1 VLITI
6 SVDPEASPGADRT
19 VCDNRP
25 PLHRIEN
32 PPVPDF
38 LPFRGTR
45 YRDLPDA
52 SRVVAPPYDVIDE
65 EDRSRLEAIDPHN
78 AVRLILPR
86 ADPPT
91 DPYEHAAQLLQTW
104 LHAGILAPD
113 PEPAFYG
120 YRMHF
125 TDAADQ
131 PRRTIGVI
139 GALVLPTADG
149 DVFGHER
156 TLPKARSDRLALLRA
171 TRTNLDPIWG
181 LSLACDL
188 NAVLDTE
195 APPTITAVDTAGTRH
210 ELTLI
215 TDPETLARLRTAV
228 ASAPLVLADG
238 HHRFETACAYRD
250 DHPDDPAAQAI
261 MTFVVGLD
269 DDLLDVRAIHRLV
282 HDAPHDLRARLGD
295 LVNVDD
301 AGPNTPEGVR
311 DLTIRMTERGA
322 LGLVDR
328 DGLALLTPTPAGSNR
343 ISRDLPDELRD
354 VDAARF
360 DTLVRPALGDAELSY
375 RDDALIVALM
385 VDKGVADLA
394 VLLRP
399 VTVPQIRAAA
409 FACLRM
415 PEKTSY
421 FSPKPRTG
429 MVFRRLD
436 D

>member
-1 VLITI
+1 M
-6 SVDPEASPGADRT
+6 
-19 VCDNRP
+19 
-25 PLHRIEN
+25 
-32 PPVPDF
+32 PDF

-45 YRDLPDA
+45 YLDRPDF

-65 EDRSRLEAIDPHN
+65 EDRSRYEALDPHN

-86 ADPPT
+86 VEPPA
-91 DPYEHAAQLLQTW
+91 DPYEHAANLLQAW
-104 LHAGILAPD
+104 LTAGILAPD
-113 PEPAFYG
+113 PAPAFYG

-125 TDAADQ
+125 TDAAGR
-131 PRRTIGVI
+131 PRRTSGVI
-139 GALVLPTADG
+139 GVLVLPSGVG

-171 TRTNLDPIWG
+171 TRANLDPIWG
-181 LSLACDL
+181 LSLARDL
-188 NAVLDTE
+188 NTVLDSDT
-195 APPTITAVDTAGTRH
+195 PPAITAVDDTGTRH
-210 ELTLI
+210 ELALI
-215 TDPETLARLRTAV
+215 TDPEARARVRAAV

-250 DHPDDPAAQAI
+250 EHPDDPAAQAI

-282 HDAPHDLRARLGD
+282 RDAPHDLRARLEG
-295 LVNVDD
+295 LLNVDD

-311 DLTIRMTERGA
+311 ALTVHMTERGA

-328 DGLALLTPTPAGSNR
+328 DGLARLTPTRAGSDR
-343 ISRDLPDELRD
+343 IDHDLSDQLRE

-375 RDDALIVALM
+375 RDDALTVASM
-385 VDKGVADLA
+385 VDKGLADGA

-409 FACLRM
+409 FARLRM

>member
-1 VLITI
+1 
-6 SVDPEASPGADRT
+6 
-19 VCDNRP
+19 
-25 PLHRIEN
+25 
-32 PPVPDF
+32 VPDF

-91 DPYEHAAQLLQTW
+91 DPYEHAANLLQAW
-104 LHAGILAPD
+104 LTDGILAPD

-125 TDAADQ
+125 TDAADR

-139 GALVLPTADG
+139 GALVLPSGDG

-181 LSLACDL
+181 LSLARDL

-195 APPTITAVDTAGTRH
+195 APPTTSAVDAAGTRH

-215 TDPETLARLRTAV
+215 TDPETLGRLRTAV
-228 ASAPLVLADG
+228 ASAPIVLADG

-250 DHPDDPAAQAI
+250 DDPGAQAI

-282 HDAPHDLRARLGD
+282 HSAPRGLRARLGD
-295 LVNVDD
+295 LINVDD

-328 DGLALLTPTPAGSNR
+328 DGLALLTPAPVGSER
-343 ISRDLPDELRD
+343 ISRDLPAELRD

-375 RDDALIVALM
+375 RDDAVTVASM
-385 VDKGVADLA
+385 VDKGAADLA

-409 FACLRM
+409 FARLRM

>member
-65 EDRSRLEAIDPHN
+65 EDRNRLEATDPHN

-86 ADPPT
+86 ADPPA
-91 DPYEHAAQLLQTW
+91 DPYEHAAAILKAW
-104 LHAGILAPD
+104 LTAGILGPD
-113 PEPAFYG
+113 PEPSFYR
-120 YRMHF
+120 YRMQF

-131 PRRTIGVI
+131 PRSTIGVI
-139 GALVLPTADG
+139 GALVLPSGDG

-181 LSLACDL
+181 LSLASDL
-188 NAVLDTE
+188 NAALDTDT
-195 APPTITAVDTAGTRH
+195 PPTTTAVDPAGTRH
-210 ELTLI
+210 ELTPV
-215 TDPETLARLRTAV
+215 TDPETLARIRSAV

-238 HHRFETACAYRD
+238 HHRFETACTYRD
-250 DHPDDPAAQAI
+250 DRPDDPGAQAI
-261 MTFVVGLD
+261 MTFVAGLD
-269 DDLLDVRAIHRLV
+269 DEQLDVRAIHRLV
-282 HDAPHDLRARLGD
+282 QGAPHNLRAQLGE
-295 LVNVDD
+295 LVKVDD

-311 DLTIRMTERGA
+311 DLTTRMTEQGA

-328 DGLALLTPTPAGSNR
+328 DGLALLTPNPAGSGR
-343 ISRDLPDELRD
+343 VEREVPDALWG
-354 VDAARF
+354 VDSARF
-360 DTLVRPALGDAELSY
+360 DALVRPALGDAPLAY
-375 RDDALIVALM
+375 RDDAHTVASM
-385 VDKGVADLA
+385 VDKGAADLA

-399 VTVPQIRAAA
+399 VTVAQIRAAA
-409 FACLRM
+409 FARLRM

>member
-1 VLITI
+1 
-6 SVDPEASPGADRT
+6 
-19 VCDNRP
+19 
-25 PLHRIEN
+25 
-32 PPVPDF
+32 VPDF

-91 DPYEHAAQLLQTW
+91 DPYEHAANLLQAW
-104 LHAGILAPD
+104 LTAGILAPD

-131 PRRTIGVI
+131 PRHTVGVI
-139 GALVLPTADG
+139 GALVLPSGDG

-181 LSLACDL
+181 LSLASDL
-188 NAVLDTE
+188 NAVLDTA
-195 APPTITAVDTAGTRH
+195 APPTTTAVDTAGARH

-215 TDPETLARLRTAV
+215 TGPETLARLRTAV

-238 HHRFETACAYRD
+238 HHRFETACTYRD
-250 DHPDDPAAQAI
+250 DHPDDPGAQAI

-282 HDAPHDLRARLGD
+282 HHAPHDLRAGLGD

-311 DLTIRMTERGA
+311 DLTVQMTERGA
-322 LGLVDR
+322 LGLADR
-328 DGLALLTPTPAGSNR
+328 DGLALLTPTSAGSGR
-343 ISRDLPDELRD
+343 INSEVPDELRG

-360 DTLVRPALGDAELSY
+360 ETLVRPALGDGELSY
-375 RDDALIVALM
+375 RDDAFTVASM
-385 VDKGVADLA
+385 VDKGAADLA

-409 FACLRM
+409 FARLRM

>member
-1 VLITI
+1 
-6 SVDPEASPGADRT
+6 
-19 VCDNRP
+19 
-25 PLHRIEN
+25 
-32 PPVPDF
+32 
-38 LPFRGTR
+38 
-45 YRDLPDA
+45 
-52 SRVVAPPYDVIDE
+52 VAPPYDVIDE

-91 DPYEHAAQLLQTW
+91 DPYEHAAKLLQAW
-104 LHAGILAPD
+104 LTAGILAPD

-139 GALVLPTADG
+139 GALVLPSGDG

-156 TLPKARSDRLALLRA
+156 TLPKARSDRLALLRS
-171 TRTNLDPIWG
+171 TRANLDPVWG
-181 LSLACDL
+181 LSLATDL
-188 NAVLDTE
+188 NAVLDTQ
-195 APPTITAVDTAGTRH
+195 APPTTTAVDTAGTRH

-215 TDPETLARLRTAV
+215 TDPETLARLRAAV
-228 ASAPLVLADG
+228 ASAPIVLADG

-250 DHPDDPAAQAI
+250 DHPDASGAQAI

-282 HDAPHDLRARLGD
+282 HDAPHDLGARLRD
-295 LVNVDD
+295 LVNVHD

-328 DGLALLTPTPAGSNR
+328 DGLALLTLAPAGSDR
-343 ISRDLPDELRD
+343 ITRDLPAELRD

-375 RDDALIVALM
+375 RDEALTVASM

-409 FACLRM
+409 FARLRM

-429 MVFRRLD
+429 MVLRRLD

>member
-1 VLITI
+1 
-6 SVDPEASPGADRT
+6 
-19 VCDNRP
+19 
-25 PLHRIEN
+25 
-32 PPVPDF
+32 VPDF

-45 YRDLPDA
+45 YRNLADS

-65 EDRSRLEAIDPHN
+65 EDRNRLEATDPHN

-86 ADPPT
+86 AQPPT
-91 DPYEHAAQLLQTW
+91 DPYQHAATLLHSWVTT
-104 LHAGILAPD
+104 GILAPD
-113 PEPAFYG
+113 PAPALYG

-125 TDAADQ
+125 TDAANQ
-131 PRRTIGVI
+131 PRHTTGVI
-139 GALVLPTADG
+139 GALVLPSGDG

-171 TRTNLDPIWG
+171 TRANLDPIWG
-181 LSLACDL
+181 LSLARDL
-188 NAVLDTE
+188 NAALHTD
-195 APPTITAVDTAGTRH
+195 APAAATAVDDAGTRH

-215 TDPETLARLRTAV
+215 TNPETQGRLRAAV

-250 DHPDDPAAQAI
+250 EHPDDPGAQAI

-269 DDLLDVRAIHRLV
+269 DDQLDVRAIHRLV
-282 HDAPHDLRARLGD
+282 HHAPAGLRARLGD
-295 LVNVDD
+295 LVTVND

-311 DLTIRMTERGA
+311 ALTVGMNERDG

-328 DGLALLTPTPAGSNR
+328 DGLALLTPTQAGTDRINR
-343 ISRDLPDELRD
+343 ELPDELRG
-354 VDAARF
+354 VDSARF
-360 DTLVRPALGDAELSY
+360 DTLVRPTLGDAELTY
-375 RDDALIVALM
+375 RDDALTVASM
-385 VDKGVADLA
+385 VDKDTADLA

-399 VTVPQIRAAA
+399 VTVAQIRAAA
-409 FACLRM
+409 FARLRM

-421 FSPKPRTG
+421 FAPKPRTG

>member
-1 VLITI
+1 M
-6 SVDPEASPGADRT
+6 
-19 VCDNRP
+19 
-25 PLHRIEN
+25 
-32 PPVPDF
+32 
-38 LPFRGTR
+38 
-45 YRDLPDA
+45 
-52 SRVVAPPYDVIDE
+52 APPYDVIDE

-91 DPYEHAAQLLQTW
+91 DPYEHAANLLQTW
-104 LHAGILAPD
+104 LTAGILAPD

-181 LSLACDL
+181 LSLASDL
-188 NAVLDTE
+188 NAVLDTA
-195 APPTITAVDTAGTRH
+195 APPTTIAIDSAGTRH

-215 TDPETLARLRTAV
+215 TDPETLARLRAAV

-238 HHRFETACAYRD
+238 HHRFETACTYRD
-250 DHPDDPAAQAI
+250 DHPDDRGAQAI

-269 DDLLDVRAIHRLV
+269 EELLDVRAIHRLV
-282 HDAPHDLRARLGD
+282 HGAPHDLRARLGEI
-295 LVNVDD
+295 VNVDD
-301 AGPNTPEGVR
+301 AGSNTPEGVR
-311 DLTIRMTERGA
+311 ALTIRMTERGA

-328 DGLALLTPTPAGSNR
+328 DGLALLTPTSAGLDR
-343 ISRDLPDELRD
+343 ISRDVPGELRD
-354 VDAARF
+354 VDSARF
-360 DTLVRPALGDAELSY
+360 DTLVRPAVGDAELSY
-375 RDDALIVALM
+375 RDDALTVASM
-385 VDKGVADLA
+385 VDKGAADLA

-409 FACLRM
+409 FARLRM

>member
-1 VLITI
+1 M
-6 SVDPEASPGADRT
+6 
-19 VCDNRP
+19 
-25 PLHRIEN
+25 
-32 PPVPDF
+32 PDF

-45 YRDLPDA
+45 YRDLTD
-52 SRVVAPPYDVIDE
+52 SSSVVAPPYDVIDE
-65 EDRSRLEAIDPHN
+65 EDRTRLEATGPHN

-86 ADPPT
+86 AAPPA
-91 DPYEHAAQLLQTW
+91 DPYEHAGATLHEW
-104 LHAGILAPD
+104 LASGVLAVD
-113 PEPAFYG
+113 PSPAFYG

-125 TDAADQ
+125 VDATGQARQ
-131 PRRTIGVI
+131 TAGVI
-139 GALVLPTADG
+139 GAVVLPRGDG

-171 TRTNLDPIWG
+171 TRANLDPIWG
-181 LSLACDL
+181 LSLANELSTALD
-188 NAVLDTE
+188 LDT
-195 APPTITAVDTAGTRH
+195 PPTTTAVDDTGTRH

-215 TDPETLARLRTAV
+215 TRPETVDALRAAV
-228 ASAPLVLADG
+228 ASGPLVLADG

-250 DHPDDPAAQAI
+250 GHPGDPGAQAI

-269 DDLLDVRAIHRLV
+269 DEMLDVRAIHRLV
-282 HDAPHDLRARLGD
+282 HGAPPDLRDRLRP
-295 LVNVDD
+295 LVDVED
-301 AGPNTPEGVR
+301 AGPSTSEGVR
-311 DLTIRMTERGA
+311 HLAAQMRERGG

-328 DGLALLTPTPAGSNR
+328 DGLALLIPPASAWER
-343 ISRDLPDELRD
+343 IDRELPAELRD

-360 DTLVRPALGDAELSY
+360 DVLVRPALQDAELSY
-375 RDDALIVALM
+375 RDDAVTVASM
-385 VDKGVADLA
+385 VDKGAADVA

-399 VTVPQIRAAA
+399 VTVDQIRAAA
-409 FACLRM
+409 FARLRM

>member
-1 VLITI
+1 M
-6 SVDPEASPGADRT
+6 
-19 VCDNRP
+19 
-25 PLHRIEN
+25 
-32 PPVPDF
+32 PDF

-91 DPYEHAAQLLQTW
+91 DPYEHAANLLRGW
-104 LHAGILAPD
+104 LTAGILAPD

-120 YRMHF
+120 YRMQF

-139 GALVLPTADG
+139 GALVLPIGDG

-181 LSLACDL
+181 LSLASDL
-188 NAVLDTE
+188 NAVLDTA
-195 APPTITAVDTAGTRH
+195 APPTTIAIDSAGTRH

-215 TDPETLARLRTAV
+215 TDPETLARLRAAV

-238 HHRFETACAYRD
+238 HHRFETACTYRD
-250 DHPDDPAAQAI
+250 DHPDDRGAQAI

-269 DDLLDVRAIHRLV
+269 EELLDVRAIHRLV
-282 HDAPHDLRARLGD
+282 HGAPHDLRARLGEI
-295 LVNVDD
+295 VNVDD
-301 AGPNTPEGVR
+301 AGSNTPEGVR
-311 DLTIRMTERGA
+311 ALTIRMTERGA

-328 DGLALLTPTPAGSNR
+328 DGLALLTPTSAGLDR
-343 ISRDLPDELRD
+343 ISRDVPGELRD
-354 VDAARF
+354 VDSARF
-360 DTLVRPALGDAELSY
+360 DTLVRPAVGDAELSY
-375 RDDALIVALM
+375 RDDALTVASM
-385 VDKGVADLA
+385 VDKGAADLA

-409 FACLRM
+409 FARLRM